1 MHGIILTHH
10 GTSIASMIHFI
21 HLSILLSDSLDLVEG
36 LVEDLT
42 HSLEVVVSLVSH
54 PDGVLDLEIHG
65 ADSTMDSTI
74 GDITISDGTIRTG
87 AWATHPGTDPTLLSS
102 TTTTAIR
109 GLLTEDETVAA
120 QIITM
125 MLR

>member
-21 HLSILLSDSLDLVEG
+21 HLSILLSDSMDLVEG
-36 LVEDLT
+36 LT

-87 AWATHPGTDPTLLSS
+87 AWATHPGTDPTLLS
-102 TTTTAIR
+102 
-109 GLLTEDETVAA
+109 
-120 QIITM
+120 
-125 MLR
+125 